1 MSFMTQ
7 KELEALGFESLGK
20 NVLISSKASF
30 YNCARI
36 AIGDNTRIDDFTVI
50 SAGECGISI
59 GSHVHIA
66 VFSLLIGSGKI
77 TVDDFAGISS
87 RVSIY
92 SSNDDYSGNYLTNP
106 TIPSSFTNVS
116 VAPVRIGRHV
126 IIGSGSVVLP
136 GVHIDEG
143 GAIGA
148 LSLVTKNCEKFTV
161 YVGNPLKR
169 LKARSQKLLEV
180 EREFLLGLNESRYLV
195 D

>member
-1 MSFMTQ
+1 MGFMTQ

-30 YNCARI
+30 YNCAKI

-50 SAGECGISI
+50 SAGSGGISI

-66 VFSLLIGSGKI
+66 VHSLLIGAGRI
-77 TVDDFAGISS
+77 TVGDFGGLSS

-106 TIPSSFTNVS
+106 TIPNRFTNVT
-116 VAPVRIGRHV
+116 VAPVTIGRHV

-136 GVHIDEG
+136 GVCLEEG
-143 GAIGA
+143 VAIGA
-148 LSLVTKNCEKFTV
+148 LSLVTKDCERFTV

-180 EREFLLGLNESRYLV
+180 EREFLISRNAN
-195 D
+195 